1 MDAATKQFL
10 QQCFAEAV
18 PDVFCTMTGLT
29 IDLSDNVVL
38 SANITGVMMLLG
50 EQNALLTLSLTKED
64 ALKVI
69 SAMSGT
75 DAAQLNDTD
84 LYDGVAE
91 LINMIAGRAKA
102 AMVGTKFYYRITPPF
117 AVAGREYHILYKKQ
131 VERFSLYFSAGK
143 IQLELTFTYLT

>member
-1 MDAATKQFL
+1 MDAATKKFL

-18 PDVFCTMTGLT
+18 PDVFCTMTGLN
-29 IDLSDNVVL
+29 IGLADDLVL
-38 SANITGVMMLLG
+38 PVNITGVMMLLG
-50 EQNALLTLSLTKED
+50 EQNALLTLSLTKAD
-64 ALKVI
+64 ALAVI
-69 SAMSGT
+69 SAMTGT
-75 DAAQLNDTD
+75 ESAQLSDTD

-117 AVAGREYHILYKKQ
+117 VVAGEEYQILYKKQ

-143 IQLELTFTYLT
+143 IKLKLNFTYLT